1 MRLVCGV
8 PIDAFSRRL
17 LLISLPMLLLIGSSS
32 GASVTDHDRVVT
44 CYISTWA
51 VYREGTA
58 SYALDAFDP
67 TLCTH
72 AIYAFAGLD
81 EQNNAIK
88 SLDAWQDLKD
98 NYGKGGYEKLVGMRT
113 ANPHLKVLLAIGGW
127 NEGSEKYSNL
137 AANPERRQAFVK
149 NALDFVKQYGFD
161 GLDLDW
167 EYPTQRGGKPIDR
180 ENFVA
185 LVRELS
191 QLFKRNNLLLTSAIG
206 AGKDT
211 IDSAYDVKALSK
223 YLDFLHI
230 MCYDYNGS
238 WNRRV
243 GPNAPLTS
251 KDFLNVE
258 YSIEHLLNL
267 GAPASK
273 LVLGLPFYGRTFV
286 SAMARARLG
295 DVANEV
301 GFPGPATKENGF
313 MGYNEICEELRRNPS
328 DWTLTWD
335 VAAAEMVATK
345 SNDTASQVVV
355 YDSTRSIAN
364 KVRFAVRQKL
374 AGLMVWS
381 VDTDDFN
388 GLCGP
393 ETDTYV
399 DFGDR
404 EKVELTIPPPVSG
417 KYPLLKTI
425 SNAVIVALDEL
436 TQENVIPDVQEV
448 SKPGAGSSTG
458 SSATIVTKLSG
469 IAFSVMLLLAT
480 AATYSF

>member
-1 MRLVCGV
+1 MIFYFV
-8 PIDAFSRRL
+8 
-17 LLISLPMLLLIGSSS
+17 SL
-32 GASVTDHDRVVT
+32 VTDHDMIVT

-51 VYREGTA
+51 VYREGTG
-58 SYALDAFDP
+58 SYTLDAFDP

-81 EQNNAIK
+81 EQNDTILP
-88 SLDAWQDLKD
+88 LDEWQDL
-98 NYGKGGYEKLVGMRT
+98 NENEGKGGYEKLINLRES
-113 ANPHLKVLLAIGGW
+113 NPHLKVLLAIGGW
-127 NEGSEKYSNL
+127 NEGSEAYSNL
-137 AANPERRQAFVK
+137 TADPERRQAFAT
-149 NALDFVKQYGFD
+149 NALHFIRRHGFD

-167 EYPTQRGGKPIDR
+167 EYPTQRGGSPIDK

-185 LVRELS
+185 FVQELS
-191 QLFKRNNLLLTSAIG
+191 QAFKKYNLLLTSAFG
-206 AGKDT
+206 ASKDI
-211 IDSAYDVKALSK
+211 IDSAYDMEALSK

-238 WNRRV
+238 WNRQI

-258 YSIEHLLNL
+258 YTIEHLLDL
-267 GAPASK
+267 GAPSSK

-286 SAMARARLG
+286 SPVARARMG
-295 DVANEV
+295 DVADEV
-301 GFPGPATKENGF
+301 GFPGPFTKENGF
-313 MGYNEICEELRRNPS
+313 MGYNEMCEELKRNPS
-328 DWTLTWD
+328 DWTLSWD
-335 VAAAEMVATK
+335 AAAGEMVAIK
-345 SNDTASQVVV
+345 SNDTVSQVVV
-355 YDSTRSIAN
+355 YDNTRSIAN

-388 GLCGP
+388 GLCEP

-404 EKVELTIPPPVSG
+404 DKVTLSIPRPVSG

-425 SNAVIVALDEL
+425 SNAIVVATDEL
-436 TQENVIPDVQEV
+436 TQENIVPNETEHFEMESSLTDV
-448 SKPGAGSSTG
+448 SSTA
-458 SSATIVTKLSG
+458 SAV
-469 IAFSVMLLLAT
+469 
-480 AATYSF
+480 